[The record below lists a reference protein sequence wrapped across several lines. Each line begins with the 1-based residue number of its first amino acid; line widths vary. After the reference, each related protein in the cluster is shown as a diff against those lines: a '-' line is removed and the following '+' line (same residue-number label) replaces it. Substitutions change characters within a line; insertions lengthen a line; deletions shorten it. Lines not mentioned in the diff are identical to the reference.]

1 MGWLSALV
9 HLGYVH
15 VEKISF
21 PEGLGA
27 ELAEVEVGAGEVNVL
42 HMFLSAARVTEAL
55 LADFAAVPV
64 SFDNFFSAKK
74 YRYGGK
80 CL

>member
-1 MGWLSALV
+1 MTV
-9 HLGYVH
+9 HSITGGKLYA
-15 VEKISF
+15 
-21 PEGLGA
+21 A
-27 ELAEVEVGAGEVNVL
+27 EPTVVCTGAGEVNVL

-64 SFDNFFSAKK
+64 SFDNFFLAKK